1 MHQGDRAVVRISTI
15 VMIGFAV
22 LFGLLAVF
30 IAQSWLNSQAEMRMR
45 NLEAK
50 KKPIATQT
58 IVVASKPLRFGA
70 ELGASSLREIA
81 WPEDAVPAGAFTKI
95 SDLMSNGRRV
105 VLTAIEANEPIL
117 ASKITGPGQRATLS
131 AMIAD
136 GMRAVTIR
144 VNDVEG
150 VAGFVLPGDRVD
162 VALTRQAD
170 KNASTTD
177 VVLQN
182 VKVLAIDQIAD
193 ERTDKP
199 SIARAVTLEVDAT
212 DAQKLALAATVGN
225 AVADAAQG
233 RRSEGGGY
241 AAGHAR
247 RSCATAV
254 RRRPRK
260 AKRRGSRPSACVGRQ
275 ARRLQRADRGCRF
288 NRRCSREGACCALT
302 TRSSFGEAENGW
314 GA

>member
-1 MHQGDRAVVRISTI
+1 MAPTTRERTRGQLGASVLRKSTI

-30 IAQSWLNSQAEMRMR
+30 IAQSWLNSQAEMRMKR
-45 NLEAK
+45 LEAQK
-50 KKPIATQT
+50 KTITTQT
-58 IVVASKPLRFGA
+58 IVVASKALRFGN
-70 ELGASSLREIA
+70 ELGSASLREIA
-81 WPEDAVPAGAFTKI
+81 WPQNAIPAGAFSKI
-95 SDLMSNGRRV
+95 SDLLSGGRRM

-131 AMIAD
+131 AVIAD

-170 KNASTTD
+170 KSAPTTD

-182 VKVLAIDQIAD
+182 IKVLAIDQTAD

-199 SIARAVTLEVDAT
+199 SVVRAVTLEVDTAA
-212 DAQKLALAATVGN
+212 AQKLALAASIGTLSLMLRRAGEGDLEPTRRISLGDLLGHSSAPERMKFATVRVHRPKKKDDYSVPAEDSRGATTVG
-225 AVADAAQG
+225 
-233 RRSEGGGY
+233 R
-241 AAGHAR
+241 H
-247 RSCATAV
+247 
-254 RRRPRK
+254 
-260 AKRRGSRPSACVGRQ
+260 
-275 ARRLQRADRGCRF
+275 
-288 NRRCSREGACCALT
+288 
-302 TRSSFGEAENGW
+302 
-314 GA
+314 